1 MEPNTVRP
9 CGSVAHPVPPTEHYS
24 RRPHVPRRPRS
35 PLSAF
40 GSVASLAIAALLAS
54 CLAVGG
60 ASAASAEEAPPT
72 APTAEATAPPAEEA
86 PPTAPV
92 AEATA
97 PPAATLEE
105 PAETDVSVSAS
116 IQGTVTVPD
125 GSGATDVSV
134 SAYRHNGN
142 YFEYAAGVVTGDGGG
157 YVIHSL
163 QPGTYTL
170 QFSPPFDSALIAEW
184 WNDRPNQWSADSFEV
199 AEGSTVSG
207 MEAQLAI
214 GGAVEGVVSG
224 PGGVSVPYAN
234 VTAYAYDNGL
244 AVYRGNALSDSS
256 GAFAITGLAEG
267 TYTLQFSSP
276 WGSEYSGE
284 WWNDKPD
291 QHSADTFSVVG
302 GETVSGLLAELAVG
316 GSISGVVTGADDLPL
331 KGIMVS
337 ATGSRKW
344 ASAFTDAEGRYELT
358 GLAADDYT
366 ISFQP
371 DAFDPGAV
379 SGYIREY
386 WDDQRNQFEAN
397 SVTVGAGAAVA
408 GIDAQLSRGGTISG
422 IVAANGVPVEGVRV
436 SVSGPGWG
444 SAMTGADGRYEVTG
458 LSPGT
463 YSVYFSMPSGSP
475 YFHGN
480 AEAQVAGG
488 ETTTLDHTP
497 ESGAI
502 VRGRVTVAESG
513 APVAGATVTKHAFNF
528 SGTTTVTTDADG
540 NFSIAPVEAGR
551 YLLEVSGP
559 GITTTW
565 SGGSP
570 SRTGATSFTVS
581 AGGDTVV
588 DLVAAASASGVVMG
602 TVSATTAE
610 GTASREGAFVELYT
624 ERGALRS
631 TITGADGSYRFEGL
645 DAGSYSVRFKQ
656 SRWSSSSW
664 WWDGSTGERAP
675 FFDLGGTDSVTH
687 DFTIPGLGS
696 LTGVITVDGEYSGEV
711 RVEAFDAVTGEKVA
725 QGSAFGGWNQYNIWD
740 VPAGEVKLRFSG
752 PVRDA
757 WWGGAADF
765 ASAAALTVPAGG
777 GARADATLSLDT
789 VLSGV
794 VLGPDGQPLA
804 EASVL
809 IRPDGST
816 SSYYARADA
825 AGVYRLTGLE
835 PGRYTMT
842 AQPWGTVL
850 STHEPVIVD
859 IGVDVAALTRDIQLA
874 EDVLLAGTITFS
886 GQPVEGC
893 WGARIVDAPHGDGFC
908 TDSTGAYEVR
918 LAPGEYVVSFGTKA
932 DIGAAGVRHRV
943 TILPGQTGTIELDS
957 DLEAGGAI
965 EGTVTADLGNGPEPI
980 GGVWVSARGAAGYGG
995 EAVTAADGTYRLW
1008 GLEKGVA
1015 YTVQFGYVWN
1025 DFGMEW
1031 WDGASSPDNATT
1043 VVLGEELITGVDAL
1057 LTRGGAISGR
1067 VVDADGLG
1075 ASAVLVEVYSM
1086 AGERVGEVTANPQ
1099 GAYELIGLSTG
1110 DYKLRFVPSEW
1121 ATPGLLPE
1129 WWQDAGSAA
1138 SAASVAVTA
1147 GQETSR
1153 IDATL
1158 NEVGTVA
1165 VELADPQVVGA
1176 PRVGE
1181 TLTATAV
1188 STTDGASLTYEW
1200 LADDGVVAG
1209 ATDAAFVLTPEQ
1221 VGKRMSV
1228 RVTSSADGYLPTTL
1242 TSTPTDVVA
1251 AAEPDPTLPQISGAP
1266 VVGAKL
1272 EVDPG
1277 EKTRGTAFAYQWYAD
1292 GVPIADATEETVRLT
1307 AELEGAQIDVQ
1318 VSTLRRGV
1326 VIEKRTSEP
1335 TLRVLLAGSPT
1346 VSGAPTAGST
1356 ITANPGVWTAATKLA
1371 YQWYADGEA
1380 IDGATAARLDL
1391 TQELVGARIWV
1402 SVSGHL
1408 PGYPLVER
1416 SSSKVSLIV
1425 RA

>member
-1 MEPNTVRP
+1 M
-9 CGSVAHPVPPTEHYS
+9 
-24 RRPHVPRRPRS
+24 PRRPRS
-35 PLSAF
+35 PLSAL
-40 GSVASLAIAALLAS
+40 GSVASLALAALLAS
-54 CLAVGG
+54 GLAVGD
-60 ASAASAEEAPPT
+60 ASAASAEEV
-72 APTAEATAPPAEEA
+72 

-92 AEATA
+92 AEATAPAEDVPPTAPVQEATA

-105 PAETDVSVSAS
+105 PAETDVSVGAS
-116 IQGTVTVPD
+116 INGTVTVPD
-125 GSGATDVSV
+125 GSGAPDVSV

-142 YFEYAAGVVTGDGGG
+142 YFDYAAGVVTAGGG
-157 YVIHSL
+157 TYAIDSL

-170 QFSPPFDSALIAEW
+170 QFSAPFGSDLIAEW
-184 WNDRPNQWSADSFEV
+184 WNDQPNQWSADSFEV
-199 AEGSTVSG
+199 VDGSTVSG
-207 MEAQLAI
+207 MDAQLAI
-214 GGAVEGVVSG
+214 GGAIEGVVSG
-224 PGGVSVPYAN
+224 PGGASVAYAT
-234 VTAYAYDNGL
+234 VTAYAYDNGN
-244 AVYRGNALSDSS
+244 VEYRGNSSTDES
-256 GAFAITGLAEG
+256 GAFAITALPEG
-267 TYTLQFSSP
+267 TYTLQFSAP
-276 WGSEYSGE
+276 WGSAYSGE

-291 QHSADTFSVVG
+291 QNSADTFSVVG
-302 GETVSGLLAELAVG
+302 GETASGLLAELAVG
-316 GSISGVVTGADDLPL
+316 GSITGVVTGSENLPL
-331 KGIMVS
+331 RGIMVS
-337 ATGSRKW
+337 ATGSGKW

-386 WDDQRNQFEAN
+386 WDDKQNQFEAN
-397 SVTVGAGAAVA
+397 SVTVGAGEAVT
-408 GIDAQLSRGGTISG
+408 GIDAQLARGGTISG
-422 IVAANGVPVEGVRV
+422 IVAASGVPVEGVRV

-463 YSVYFSMPSGSP
+463 YTVYFSMPSGSP
-475 YFHGN
+475 YFHGT
-480 AEAQVAGG
+480 AETQVAGG

-497 ESGAI
+497 ESGAT
-502 VRGRVTVAESG
+502 VRGRVTIAESG
-513 APVAGATVTKHAFNF
+513 TPVAGATVTKHAFNF

-540 NFSIAPVEAGR
+540 NFSIAPVEEGW

-565 SGGSP
+565 SGGSL
-570 SRTGATSFTVS
+570 SRTGATPFTVS

-588 DLVAAASASGVVMG
+588 DVAAAASASGVIIG
-602 TVSATTAE
+602 TVSATTAG
-610 GTASREGAFVELYT
+610 GTGSKEGAFVELYT

-631 TITGADGSYRFEGL
+631 TITADDGSYRFEGL
-645 DAGSYSVRFKQ
+645 DAGPYAVRFKP

-675 FFDLGGTDSVTH
+675 FFDLGGADSVTH

-696 LTGVITVDGEYSGEV
+696 LTGVITVDGGYSGEV
-711 RVEAFDAVTGEKVA
+711 RIEAFDAVSGEKVA
-725 QGSAFGGWNQYNIWD
+725 QSSASPGWNQYNIWG
-740 VPAGEVKLRFSG
+740 VPAGDVKLRFSG
-752 PVRDA
+752 PIHDA
-757 WWGGAADF
+757 WWGGATDF
-765 ASAAALTVPAGG
+765 ASAATLTVPVGG
-777 GARADATLSLDT
+777 EARADATLSNDT
-789 VLSGV
+789 VLTGV
-794 VLGPDGQPLA
+794 VSGPEGQPVA
-804 EASVL
+804 DAAVL

-816 SSYYARADA
+816 VSYYALTDA
-825 AGVYRLTGLE
+825 AGAYRLTGLE
-835 PGRYTMT
+835 AGRYTVTTDSRVPGWSLHDPM
-842 AQPWGTVL
+842 
-850 STHEPVIVD
+850 IVD
-859 IGVDVAALTRDIQLA
+859 ISADGAAITRNIQLA
-874 EDVLLAGTITFS
+874 EDVLLVGTITYS

-908 TDSTGAYEVR
+908 TDSSGAYEVR

-932 DIGAAGVRHRV
+932 DIGAAGIRHRV

-957 DLEAGGAI
+957 DLEAGGVV

-980 GGVWVSARGAAGYGG
+980 GGVSVSARGAAGYGG
-995 EAVTAADGTYRLW
+995 GAVTAADGTYRLW
-1008 GLEKGVA
+1008 GLENGVA
-1015 YTVQFGYVWN
+1015 YTLQFGYVWN
-1025 DFGMEW
+1025 DFGTEW

-1043 VVLGEELITGVDAL
+1043 VVAGAEPITGIDAL

-1075 ASAVLVEVYSM
+1075 AAAVLVEVYSM

-1138 SAASVAVTA
+1138 SAGSVAVTA

-1153 IDATL
+1153 IDAAL
-1158 NEVGTVA
+1158 NEAGTVA
-1165 VELADPQVVGA
+1165 VELADLQVAGT

-1181 TLTATAV
+1181 TLTATAE
-1188 STTDGASLTYEW
+1188 STTDGATLTYEW

-1209 ATDAAFVLTPEQ
+1209 ATDAAFVLTSEQ

-1228 RVTSSADGYLPTTL
+1228 RVTASADGYLPTTL

-1251 AAEPDPTLPQISGAP
+1251 AAEPEPALPQISGTP

-1292 GVPIADATEETVRLT
+1292 GAPIDDATEVTLRLA
-1307 AELEGAQIDVQ
+1307 AEHEGAQIEVQ
-1318 VSTLRRGV
+1318 ATTLRRGV
-1326 VIEKRTSEP
+1326 VLERRTSEP
-1335 TLRVLLAGSPT
+1335 TLRVLLADSPK

-1356 ITANPGVWTAATKLA
+1356 LTADPGVWTAATQHA

-1380 IDGATAARLDL
+1380 IDGATAAKLEL
-1391 TQELVGARIWV
+1391 TPELVGAHIWV
-1402 SVSGHL
+1402 SVSGYL
-1408 PGYPLVER
+1408 PGYPGLER
-1416 SSSKVSLIV
+1416 SSSKVSLVV